1 MSEPTLT
8 ARGAA
13 AVLEPKLADF
23 RGGLTVADGAARGGL
38 ALRDAESGLR
48 WLTAERGGHLAA
60 TESGELL
67 YSFPD
72 GLVQRREEGWLARA
86 AKATGRVLAG
96 VGRFVV
102 RAWVSIVMVSYA
114 VLFLAVAIAIAA
126 RSEDSDVGAVIGVV
140 LRVIAESLYWTFHP
154 FSPVAWSL
162 EPGWARQPR
171 KKGLPFYERVNRF
184 VFGPPP
190 VVEDPRERERRVLGE
205 IRRLR
210 GRVGPGDLMRVTGQE
225 REAAERELLRL
236 VVDYDGDVQVSD
248 EGALVYSFKSLRLT
262 SGQSVDAAPAPVW
275 QRRET
280 LPALT
285 GNGAGTNVGLAV
297 LNGFNLSMG
306 AVGVGMGLT
315 IDRIFELIAHA
326 REVAVLGAGA
336 PPLGPAEGVPLL
348 LGWIP
353 LAFSAAM
360 FAVPAFRALRR
371 RRERLRVADENGRR
385 ALMRLVLAETNPVA
399 ELAPDIARR
408 AWATAVGGDAGKADP
423 TPRIEAAVRA
433 LGGEID
439 LDSEGKLVYRFTT
452 VAREHAALATQ
463 RTRASLDEAQPGAIV
478 FSSRES

>member
-1 MSEPTLT
+1 MSETTLT
-8 ARGAA
+8 ARHAA

-38 ALRDAESGLR
+38 SLREAETGLR
-48 WLTAERGGHLAA
+48 WLASERGGHLAA
-60 TESGELL
+60 TESGEVL

-72 GLVQRREEGWLARA
+72 GLVERRKEGWLTRA

-114 VLFLAVAIAIAA
+114 VIFLAVAIAIAA

-140 LRVIAESLYWTFHP
+140 LRVIGESLYWTFHP
-154 FSPVAWSL
+154 FSPVYWSL
-162 EPGWARQPR
+162 EPGWARQPKR
-171 KKGLPFYERVNRF
+171 RGLPFYERVNRF

-210 GRVGPGDLMRVTGQE
+210 GRVGPGDLMRVTGMD

-248 EGALVYSFKSLRLT
+248 EGALVYAFKSLRLT
-262 SGQSVDAAPAPVW
+262 SGQTVDSSPAPVW

-285 GNGAGTNVGLAV
+285 GNSAGTNVGLVA
-297 LNGFNLSMG
+297 LNGFNLTMG

-315 IDRIFELIAHA
+315 IERIFELIAHA
-326 REVAVLGAGA
+326 REVAVLGAAA
-336 PPLGPAEGVPLL
+336 PPLGAPEGVPLL

-353 LAFSAAM
+353 LLFSAGL
-360 FAVPAFRALRR
+360 FVLPGLRALRR
-371 RRERLRVADENGRR
+371 RRERARVADENGRR
-385 ALMRLVLAETNPVA
+385 ALMRLVLAETSPVA
-399 ELAPDIARR
+399 ELTPEAAQR
-408 AWATAVGGDAGKADP
+408 AWLSAVGADAGKGDP
-423 TPRIEAAVRA
+423 TKRIEAAVRT
-433 LGGEID
+433 LGGDID
-439 LDSEGKLVYRFTT
+439 LNAEGKLVYRFSTE
-452 VAREHAALATQ
+452 VRERAALATL
-463 RTRASLDEAQPGAIV
+463 RLRASAAEAQPGAIV
-478 FSSRES
+478 FSSEG